1 MSDPSSWVIL
11 ARVIR
16 PQGRRGEVLA
26 EILTD
31 FPERFTG
38 LREACLRRSETSI
51 PAPVALEEA
60 WLHKNRVVLK
70 FASVDSISDAELLR
84 GAEVVVPLPARV
96 QLEEGAAYI
105 DDLIGCQLMD
115 VQPGEAK
122 PVGTVRDVI
131 QQPQSTDLLVVVD
144 GDGTEHWIPFARD
157 HLVRMDLENR
167 RIEMCLPP
175 GLLDINA
182 PLSEEERQWQQSEDS
197 ADTRP
202 PDFDDLPRIDNT

>member
-1 MSDPSSWVIL
+1 ML
-11 ARVIR
+11 R

-51 PAPVALEEA
+51 PTPVALEEA
-60 WLHKNRVVLK
+60 WLHKDRVVLK
-70 FASVDSISDAELLR
+70 FAKVDSISDAELLR
-84 GAEVVVPLPARV
+84 GAEVVIPLAARV

-115 VQPGEAK
+115 VRSGEPK

-144 GDGTEHWIPFARD
+144 GDGTEHWIPFASA
-157 HLVRMDLENR
+157 HLVQMDLEDR
-167 RIEMCLPP
+167 RIAMSLPP

-182 PLSEEERQWQQSEDS
+182 PLNEEERQMQRSDAS
-197 ADTRP
+197 ADTKAPDCNDRP
-202 PDFDDLPRIDNT
+202 I